1 MTMDMTMAMNAPT
14 LKLSLGPLLYYW
26 PKDTTLAFYDAVAQM
41 PVDIVYLGETVCS
54 RRHELRLADWL
65 AVAARLRAAG
75 KEVLLSTQVLL
86 ESTAEGGTMH
96 KIAGQDGYPV
106 EANDMGAVQ
115 RLAGKKTFVAGPQ
128 LNLYNLPSL
137 TWMAGLGASRWVMP
151 LEMKRADLAVLQ
163 AGRPAGLE
171 TEVFAYGRM
180 PLAYSARCFT
190 ARHRN
195 LPKDDCQFSCIA
207 HPDGLLLN
215 TRESEHFL
223 VLNGTQTQS
232 ARVYNLIESLPDLQA
247 LGVDV
252 LRLSPQAE
260 HMAEVVALFDAV
272 RRGALAP
279 SEAQARLQPL
289 MPEQGC
295 NGYWHGRPGLDWVDA
310 LVGVPA

>member
-1 MTMDMTMAMNAPT
+1 M
-14 LKLSLGPLLYYW
+14 KLSLGPLLYYW
-26 PKDTTLAFYDAVAQM
+26 PRDTVFAFYEAMAAT
-41 PVDIVYLGETVCS
+41 PVDVVYLGETVCS

-65 AVAARLRAAG
+65 ALARMLADAG
-75 KEVLLSTQVLL
+75 KEAVLSTQVLI
-86 ESTAEGGTMH
+86 ESGSDVAALH
-96 KIAGQDGYPV
+96 KIAANGEFGV
-106 EANDMGAVQ
+106 EANDMGAVHC
-115 RLAGKKTFVAGPQ
+115 LARAEGGPRPFVAGPQ
-128 LNLYNLPSL
+128 LNLYNGPALQ
-137 TWMAGLGASRWVMP
+137 WMAQLGARRWVMP
-151 LEMKRADLAVLQ
+151 VEMSQGALAAVLAQ
-163 AGRPAGLE
+163 RPAGLE

-195 LPKDDCQFSCIA
+195 LPKDDCQFSCVA

-232 ARVYNLIESLPDLQA
+232 ARVCNLIESLPDLQA

-252 LRLSPQAE
+252 LRLSPQAA

-279 SEAQARLQPL
+279 AEAQARLQPL
-289 MPEQGC
+289 MPGQGC

-310 LVGVPA
+310 PVGVPA